1 MGVIEKIVEYTR
13 LCREYSKLPLNA
25 ESQEAYAPIEKRRN
39 EIKQRI
45 GELRKEI
52 GMDHEKSES

>member
-25 ESQEAYAPIEKRRN
+25 ESQEAYEPIEKRRD

-52 GMDHEKSES
+52 GME